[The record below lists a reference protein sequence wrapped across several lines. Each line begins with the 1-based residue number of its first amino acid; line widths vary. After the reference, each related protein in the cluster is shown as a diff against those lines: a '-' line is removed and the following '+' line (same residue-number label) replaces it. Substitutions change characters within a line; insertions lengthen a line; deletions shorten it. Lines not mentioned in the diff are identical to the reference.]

1 MYFRYLMMEATDGFL
16 IVLNAADGQI
26 IYASESVTSLL
37 GYIPADLK
45 QISLYELLCDE
56 DKRYVL
62 TGLATT
68 NPMLIFL

>member
-1 MYFRYLMMEATDGFL
+1 MMEATDGFL

-56 DKRYVL
+56 DKRYVF
-62 TGLATT
+62 
-68 NPMLIFL
+68 LIIWPPPIQC